1 MRRNNES
8 GQALVLVLLSLAV
21 VLTLVLFVLSRSIT
35 DVAVSSSQE
44 ESVRAFSA
52 AEAGVEVALLNTV
65 IGSSYQNSL
74 KNNSSYNSVITSFS
88 ADNPSDFAFPSPLL
102 SGETMTT
109 WFVGHDSSGNLICDS
124 GAAGTT
130 CFKGSSMRVCWGNPD
145 VTSAD
150 PSTWPAIEV
159 SIYYEATPGDL
170 ATVRIARAAYDP
182 NSSRTAVN
190 SFAAPVTSN
199 CTVAGTTYPFQENIT
214 FSNLSIPSGSYNSEN
229 GLQFARIRMFYNT
242 TTGQAVGVTVAGTG
256 ANLPSQGES
265 IVSTG
270 TAGGSN
276 RKINVYQG
284 WPESPFGGNAV
295 VSPLGITK

>member
-1 MRRNNES
+1 MRRNYES

-65 IGSSYQNSL
+65 IGSYQNSL
-74 KNNSSYNSVITSFS
+74 TNNSSYNSVVTSFS
-88 ADNPSDFAFPSPLL
+88 ADNPTDFAFPSPLL

-109 WFVGHDSSGNLICDS
+109 WFVGHGSNGNLICDS
-124 GAAGTT
+124 GAPSTT
-130 CFKGSSMRVCWGNPD
+130 CFKGSSMKVCWGNSD

-159 SIYYEATPGDL
+159 SVYYEATPGNL
-170 ATVRIARAAYDP
+170 TTLRIARAAYDP
-182 NSSRTAVN
+182 NSSRAAVN
-190 SFAAPVTSN
+190 SFAAPVVSN
-199 CTVAGTTYPFQENIT
+199 CTVSGTTYPFQETIT
-214 FSNLSIPSGSYNSEN
+214 FSDLGILPGSYNFDN
-229 GLQFARIRMFYNT
+229 GLQFARIRMFYNI

-256 ANLPSQGES
+256 ASLPSQGES

-284 WPESPFGGNAV
+284 WPENPFGGNAV

>member
-1 MRRNNES
+1 MGRNNES

-65 IGSSYQNSL
+65 IGSNYSNQL
-74 KNNSSYNSVITSFS
+74 TNNSSYNSVITSYS
-88 ADNPSDFAFPSPLL
+88 AGNPSDFAFPSPLL

-109 WFVGHDSSGNLICDS
+109 WFVGHDSNGNLICDS
-124 GAAGTT
+124 AAIGTT
-130 CFKGSSMRVCWGNPD
+130 CFKGSSMKVCWGNPG

-150 PSTWPAIEV
+150 SSTWPAIEV
-159 SIYYEATPGDL
+159 SIYYETTPADP

-182 NSSRTAVN
+182 NSSRAQTN
-190 SFAAPVTSN
+190 SFAAPVTGS
-199 CTVAGTTYPFQENIT
+199 CTISGMTYPFQETIT
-214 FSNLSIPSGSYNSEN
+214 FSGLGIPSGSYNSAN

-242 TTGQAVGVTVAGTG
+242 TAGQAVGVTVAGTG

-295 VSPLGITK
+295 ISPLGIIK